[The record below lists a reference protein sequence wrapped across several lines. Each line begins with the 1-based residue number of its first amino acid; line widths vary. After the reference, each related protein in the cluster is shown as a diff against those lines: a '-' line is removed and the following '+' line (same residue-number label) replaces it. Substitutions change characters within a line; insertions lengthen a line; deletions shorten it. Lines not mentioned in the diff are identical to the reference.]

1 MFKRRLSAS
10 DIFLIIVNLVPLY
23 GVWFENWNAVQVFL
37 VYCLETIII
46 GVFNIIK
53 MASIT
58 LFVRPKDIWEYNGS
72 KTIVS
77 GWYFILFFILHYGF
91 FVFLQ
96 TQLFFLVSGLVKSES
111 IFGSYQQLSSLLGQ
125 DGKLL
130 LLIFITYYTTQYL
143 FDFINNGQYKK
154 VSQSR
159 LMFQPYIRIFVQQM
173 IVITG
178 SIFLRFGAGK
188 IFILIVVA
196 VKIFF
201 EVFLNYEVIMK
212 VKESD

>member
-46 GVFNIIK
+46 GVFNILK

-72 KTIVS
+72 KTIIS
-77 GWYFILFFILHYGF
+77 GWFFILFFIIHYGF

-96 TQLFFLVSGLVKSES
+96 TQLFFVVSGLVKAES
-111 IFGSYQQLSSLLGQ
+111 IFGSYQQISSLLGQ

-143 FDFINNGQYKK
+143 FDFVNNGQYKK
-154 VSQSR
+154 VSLSR

-173 IVITG
+173 IVIAG

-201 EVFLNYEVIMK
+201 EVFLNYEIIMK